1 MQELRGLSASRRT
14 RWAETA
20 ALAALT
26 VAAPAMAQDRADPIV
41 VTGSTVPVPESQIGN
56 AITVID
62 AAELE
67 ARGDAYLLDT
77 LRTVPGLAAGTSGSF
92 GSLSQL
98 RIRGGD
104 GNHVLVLVDGVEV
117 APPGT
122 GEFDFGT
129 LLAGQIERVEVL
141 RGPQSGL
148 YGSNAMGGVVSIV
161 TRGAAGD
168 RLNASLEAGS
178 YDTFALGGGATLGDA
193 GQFVSLSGA
202 FRRSDGF
209 SSAAIGTEDDGN
221 RNLTLYA
228 RGSSEL
234 SPDIRL
240 SGSVRHVDAHAETDG
255 FDFSGGPLQ
264 GLAIDDDSYSDT
276 TSWSGG
282 LALDAQPLDGWSN
295 RVSASYSR
303 DNLEGGTGDTGSFG
317 SLGTRWKIAGRS
329 SLQFG
334 TGDVSHLATIFTDH
348 ERETYRDRF
357 PFDPSQ
363 EAKQVRELTG
373 LGAEYRLALADRL
386 FARGA
391 VRHDWN
397 DAFADATTFSIA
409 GAFEATSATRLH
421 ASFGT
426 GVTNPTFVEQFG
438 FIPGSFVGNPDL
450 KPERL
455 RGWDVGV
462 TQALGDAARVDVTYF
477 RNRLEDEIVTIFP
490 SVENQTGTSKAQGI
504 ELAGT
509 ATLGAV
515 DVSASYTWLDA
526 TDPDGQVEIRR
537 PEHAASVTATGR
549 FGPATVHAG
558 LLYNGERE
566 DTDFR
571 DYYPSFLPGRATL
584 DNYVSARLAGS
595 YRISSRL
602 ELTGRVEN
610 LFDSDYQEALSYAVP
625 GLSVYG
631 GLRLALD

>member
-1 MQELRGLSASRRT
+1 MAF
-14 RWAETA
+14 
-20 ALAALT
+20 
-26 VAAPAMAQDRADPIV
+26 AAPAAAQDEADPIV
-41 VTGSTVPVPESQIGN
+41 ITGSAVPVPESQIGN
-56 AITVID
+56 ALTVID

-67 ARGDAYLLDT
+67 ARADAYLLDT
-77 LRTVPGLAAGTSGSF
+77 LRTVPGLAVGTSGSF
-92 GSLSQL
+92 GSLSQV

-148 YGSNAMGGVVSIV
+148 YGSNAMGGVISIV
-161 TRGAAGD
+161 TRGGAGD
-168 RLNASLEAGS
+168 RLNASVEAGS
-178 YDTFALGGGATLGDA
+178 YGTLAAGGGATLGDA
-193 GQFVSLSGA
+193 QQFLSLSGA
-202 FRRSDGF
+202 YRRSEGF
-209 SSAAIGTEDDGN
+209 SSAAIGSEDDGN

-234 SPDIRL
+234 AQGVRL
-240 SGSVRHVDAHAETDG
+240 SGSVRHVDVHAETDG

-264 GLAIDDDSYSDT
+264 GLAVDDDSYSDT
-276 TSWSGG
+276 RSWSGG
-282 LALDAQPLDGWSN
+282 VAFDAEPVKGWTN
-295 RVSASYSR
+295 RLSATYSR
-303 DNLEGGTGDTGSFG
+303 DVLEGGTGDTGSFG
-317 SLGTRWKIAGRS
+317 SLGTRRKFAGQS
-329 SLQFG
+329 SLHVREG
-334 TGDVSHLATIFTDH
+334 ELAHVVTIFADH

-363 EAKQVRELTG
+363 RAKQVRELTG
-373 LGAEYRLALADRL
+373 VGGEYRIALADKL
-386 FARGA
+386 FVRGA

-397 DAFADATTFSIA
+397 DAFADATTFSVA
-409 GAFEATSATRLH
+409 GAFEATPATRLR

-450 KPERL
+450 RPEKL

-490 SVENQTGTSKAQGI
+490 SVENQAGKSKAQGI
-504 ELAGT
+504 ELSGT
-509 ATLGAV
+509 ANLGAI
-515 DVSASYTWLDA
+515 DLAASYTWLDA
-526 TDPDGQVEIRR
+526 EDPDGQVEVRR
-537 PEHAASVTATGR
+537 PEHAASLTATTRIGA
-549 FGPATVHAG
+549 ATLHAG

-571 DYYPSFLPGRATL
+571 DYYVAFLPGRVTL
-584 DNYVSARLAGS
+584 DEYVTARLAAA
-595 YRISSRL
+595 YRLSPRL

-610 LFDSDYQEALSYAVP
+610 IFDSDYQEAFSYAAP
-625 GLSVYG
+625 GLSAYA